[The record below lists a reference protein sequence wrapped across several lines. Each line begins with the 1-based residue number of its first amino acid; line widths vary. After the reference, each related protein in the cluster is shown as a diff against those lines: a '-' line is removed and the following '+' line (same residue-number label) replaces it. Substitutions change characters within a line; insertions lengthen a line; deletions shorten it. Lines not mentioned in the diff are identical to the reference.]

1 MVLPARFLT
10 VFGPRLDDVRTVGA
24 RYGIV
29 RPPTTTVAHGPPQR
43 LFVMLMV
50 LPAPMKLTSP
60 PLMDTDEPPL
70 RNRPA
75 RATSSVGSGLNA
87 GPRESMLW
95 LWPVRK
101 VPACRTGWAV
111 PGGVAGAS
119 GSVSTPRFAPPGRSN
134 IAALIVCEPAK
145 PPLNVNSESV

>member
-43 LFVMLMV
+43 LFVMLIV

-75 RATSSVGSGLNA
+75 PFAMFSV
-87 GPRESMLW
+87 LW
-95 LWPVRK
+95 LARLMRSPTIFRKLPPATLIPWPLTMLSVL
-101 VPACRTGWAV
+101 ALSLIIAS
-111 PGGVAGAS
+111 PG
-119 GSVSTPRFAPPGRSN
+119 TLTDIFTWFARSN
-134 IAALIVCEPAK
+134 P
-145 PPLNVNSESV
+145 